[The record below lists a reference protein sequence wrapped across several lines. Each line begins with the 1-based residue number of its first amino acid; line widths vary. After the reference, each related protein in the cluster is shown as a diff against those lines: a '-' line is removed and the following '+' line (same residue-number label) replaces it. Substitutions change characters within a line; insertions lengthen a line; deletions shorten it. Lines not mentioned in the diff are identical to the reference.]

1 MLQPDFFTCQE
12 ESVSPL
18 KKQSRSPRR
27 EEKKREFI
35 APPPPSLTS
44 SSRPPPPSS
53 SSQIERNVI
62 KSAPI
67 RGTVVTAQGGYNK
80 NPMVKRTIPGDQ
92 ISMKSGK
99 ASRISYVP
107 PTVASPPGMDLI
119 NFWTSNSSPD
129 ETQSI
134 VSF

>member
-12 ESVSPL
+12 ESVSSS
-18 KKQSRSPRR
+18 KKRSKSPRR
-27 EEKKREFI
+27 EEKRREFI

-44 SSRPPPPSS
+44 SSRPPPPL

-67 RGTVVTAQGGYNK
+67 RGAVVTAQGGYNK
-80 NPMVKRTIPGDQ
+80 NPMVKRTMPTDQ

-99 ASRISYVP
+99 PSRISYVP
-107 PTVASPPGMDLI
+107 PAVASPPGMDLI